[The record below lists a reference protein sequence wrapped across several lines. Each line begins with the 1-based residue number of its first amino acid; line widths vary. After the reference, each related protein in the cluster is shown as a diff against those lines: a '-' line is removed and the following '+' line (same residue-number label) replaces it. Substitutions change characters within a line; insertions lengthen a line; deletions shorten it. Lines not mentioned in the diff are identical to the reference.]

1 MKRIIYCLIAILMS
15 VFGFSACD
23 DGNTQESSS
32 SQQNQEVSIEFVKS
46 EIVLEVGEQ
55 VQAEVVTSESNV
67 FIFWSISDKSL
78 ATISDDGVITALAEG
93 QVICYANFD
102 GATAMCLVKIVPKTA
117 TPMLSL
123 SVPYA
128 ENKVVLYAGDS
139 LDLMVSVKLGN
150 EIFNDAQLSFVS
162 ADAQIA
168 SAENGVLTAGAV
180 GNTTVQI
187 KATHGDE
194 SAVLTLA
201 VEVVQKA

>member
-1 MKRIIYCLIAILMS
+1 MKRIIYCLIAILMCI
-15 VFGFSACD
+15 FGFSACD
-23 DGNTQESSS
+23 DNNGTESS
-32 SQQNQEVSIEFVKS
+32 SQQQATSIEFVKN
-46 EIVLEVGEQ
+46 EIVLQVGEQ

-93 QVICYANFD
+93 QTMCYANFD
-102 GATAMCLVKIVPKTA
+102 GATAMCLVKILPKTA
-117 TPMLSL
+117 QPMLSI

-139 LDLMVSVKLGN
+139 LDLMVGVKLGN
-150 EIFNDAQLSFVS
+150 EVCNDAQLSFVP
-162 ADAQIA
+162 AKAQIA
-168 SAENGVLTAGAV
+168 SVENGVLTAGAV

-187 KATHGDE
+187 KAVYGDKT
-194 SAVLTLA
+194 ATLIIT